1 MVDFLLFCLSL
12 GLYLLLLCMWVPAA
26 ESVST
31 FGEVHFVGISSG
43 LLLNA
48 HSKHL
53 SRTWSPRARRV
64 RLPNTKHRGFY
75 RTLQA
80 PIEAKVSHTTHTRN
94 WIVEKWML
102 VGSEVAVDE
111 GVCTL
116 RTQVPAVS
124 VRVGDVWV
132 FDVITFG
139 TGCIGV
145 S

>member
-1 MVDFLLFCLSL
+1 M
-12 GLYLLLLCMWVPAA
+12 
-26 ESVST
+26 
-31 FGEVHFVGISSG
+31 
-43 LLLNA
+43 
-48 HSKHL
+48 
-53 SRTWSPRARRV
+53 
-64 RLPNTKHRGFY
+64 
-75 RTLQA
+75 
-80 PIEAKVSHTTHTRN
+80 
-94 WIVEKWML
+94 EKWML